1 MCVCVCV
8 CARARARVCV
18 CVRACV
24 RACMPACERAYAC
37 VVVFLVLTTSEN
49 KGLSGEKGDHIT
61 EFRYIYSAGTLSVP
75 SAKFSWPYLGKPT
88 RQPQEQRHPVLPVD
102 QCDVSTSS
110 LCSREHNYVNVAT

>member
-1 MCVCVCV
+1 MCVYKRVDVCVCV
-8 CARARARVCV
+8 CARADVCVYVCV
-18 CVRACV
+18 CVRA
-24 RACMPACERAYAC
+24 YAC
-37 VVVFLVLTTSEN
+37 VGVFLVITTSEN

-61 EFRYIYSAGTLSVP
+61 EFRYIYSAVTLSVP

-110 LCSREHNYVNVAT
+110 LCNGEHNYVNVAS